1 MSDRLQYLRN
11 CTEQE
16 REDEGTQGEYEELEA
31 KVSDFDQFQKVVIE
45 SYNDGDHQVESTAD
59 VPDCG
64 DGLLKFLL
72 TELSEG
78 EDCDSFDCAVQRID
92 MAIRQLTSLQSVF
105 ETKALDAS

>member
-31 KVSDFDQFQKVVIE
+31 KASDFDQFQKVVIE
-45 SYNDGDHQVESTAD
+45 SYNDGEHLVESAAD
-59 VPDCG
+59 VPGCG
-64 DGLLKFLL
+64 DGLLQFLL
-72 TELSEG
+72 TELSES

-92 MAIRQLTSLQSVF
+92 ASIRQLTSLRSVF
-105 ETKALDAS
+105 DAKALDAV